1 MKKNVEV
8 ITPQFKYFEFVIL
21 QSKVHVLVDTLNVGC
36 FFKKQHRRRLARRA
50 PRLMMKKV
58 LSRYYNNTVV
68 VVLWRG
74 DIPNQKQ
81 HQGARETIEEAKAE
95 SKWCY
100 LQREMP
106 SQHKK
111 YTYICCAF
119 SIQVESPFFV
129 AFRYYHP
136 ISSLQGFCF
145 SPGICIRTTMPS
157 SFLFQ
162 KRIHNCR
169 LIPFSTQ
176 HVSKQ
181 YVFLHGYLKVF
192 QGKSTS

>member
-8 ITPQFKYFEFVIL
+8 ISPQFKYFDFVIL

-68 VVLWRG
+68 VLWRG

-95 SKWCY
+95 SNWCY

-111 YTYICCAF
+111 YTYICCAYIGGEPFFRCF
-119 SIQVESPFFV
+119 SI
-129 AFRYYHP
+129 
-136 ISSLQGFCF
+136 L
-145 SPGICIRTTMPS
+145 PS
-157 SFLFQ
+157 HFKLAGFLFFTRHSDYNAFDLF
-162 KRIHNCR
+162 KKYI
-169 LIPFSTQ
+169 IA
-176 HVSKQ
+176 SKN
-181 YVFLHGYLKVF
+181 
-192 QGKSTS
+192 T

>member
-8 ITPQFKYFEFVIL
+8 ISPQFKYFDFDIL
-21 QSKVHVLVDTLNVGC
+21 QSKVHVLVDTLIVGC
-36 FFKKQHRRRLARRA
+36 FFKKQHGRRLARRA

-68 VVLWRG
+68 VLWRG

-81 HQGARETIEEAKAE
+81 HQGARVTIEEAKAE
-95 SKWCY
+95 SNWCY

-119 SIQVESPFFV
+119 IYRWRALFFV
-129 AFRYYHP
+129 AFRYSHL
-136 ISSLQGFCF
+136 ITSLQGFCF
-145 SPGICIRTTMPS
+145 SPGICIRTKMPS
-157 SFLFQ
+157 
-162 KRIHNCR
+162 I
-169 LIPFSTQ
+169 
-176 HVSKQ
+176 
-181 YVFLHGYLKVF
+181 
-192 QGKSTS
+192 